1 MGCKYFTINARNK
14 PEILLEKKLQ
24 NKRELLRFLKKD
36 RATIYWGIKRLKGEY
51 CAKKAQVNTNNK
63 GDKKG
68 RNLKIFFIN

>member
-1 MGCKYFTINARNK
+1 MSRKHFTINARNK

-51 CAKKAQVNTNNK
+51 CAKKAQINANNK
-63 GDKKG
+63 VCKKG
-68 RNLKIFFIN
+68 RNLQNYF